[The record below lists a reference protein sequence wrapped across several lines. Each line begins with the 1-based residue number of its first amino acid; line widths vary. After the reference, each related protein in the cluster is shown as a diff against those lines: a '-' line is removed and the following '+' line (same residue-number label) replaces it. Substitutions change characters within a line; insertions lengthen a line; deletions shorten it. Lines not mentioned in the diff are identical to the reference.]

1 MKLNKKSATAALV
14 AVATLFP
21 LQASERLNQAL
32 EGVSSEPTTEE
43 EVQTA
48 VATEPVVEE
57 PKDPFY
63 IGRGFTYHESV
74 TLKILQERGIRDRA
88 ALAVML
94 GNIKQESMFHPN
106 ICEGGARIAYHRC
119 YSGGYG
125 LIQWTTIGRY
135 NGLGRYAANTGGD
148 PSTLHTQLGYLFTE
162 YQWKSI
168 EKIMKTP
175 GHTINTYMNATYRWL
190 GWGIHGARTHYAYQ
204 YYDMLTL
211 DK

>member
-1 MKLNKKSATAALV
+1 LKGVTSAETEVTTA
-14 AVATLFP
+14 
-21 LQASERLNQAL
+21 QE
-32 EGVSSEPTTEE
+32 TTEVE
-43 EVQTA
+43 EPKQ
-48 VATEPVVEE
+48 E

-63 IGRGFTYHESV
+63 IGRGFSYHESV
-74 TLKILQERGIRDRA
+74 TLKVLQERGIRDRA

-94 GNIKQESMFHPN
+94 GNIRQESMFNPN
-106 ICEGGARIAYHRC
+106 ICEGGARISYHHCHR
-119 YSGGYG
+119 GGYG

-135 NGLGRYAANTGGD
+135 NGLGRYAARTGGD

-162 YQWKSI
+162 YQWRSI
-168 EKIMKTP
+168 EATMKRE
-175 GHTINTYMNATYRWL
+175 GLSISTYMNVAYRWL